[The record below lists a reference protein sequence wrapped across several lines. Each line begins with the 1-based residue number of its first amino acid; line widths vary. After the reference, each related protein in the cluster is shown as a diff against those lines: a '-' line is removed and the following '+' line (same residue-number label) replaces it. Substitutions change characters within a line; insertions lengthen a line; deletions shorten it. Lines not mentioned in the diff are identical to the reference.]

1 MKNNLE
7 YQLMNGHLDKLYDL
21 KLISYDQKEEIK
33 NGMLARIS
41 SNVQK
46 GCGTK

>member
-7 YQLMNGHLDKLYDL
+7 YELMNGHLNKLYDL
-21 KLISYDQKEEIK
+21 RLISYEQKEEIK
-33 NGMLARIS
+33 NDMIAHVFG
-41 SNVQK
+41 NVQK